1 MTSLFSVGHK
11 DDVNPTWL
19 KLQDNMTQTQ
29 GDLFRGFGFG
39 YSPNQFRDFSDAR
52 TIAQTAARKTLSD
65 RGS

>member
-39 YSPNQFRDFSDAR
+39 YSPNPVEG
-52 TIAQTAARKTLSD
+52 LL
-65 RGS
+65 